1 MFNRLIEIP
10 HIKSGSQLKGLD
22 DGLPSASL
30 GRVMF
35 LYRIHGYRYTIT
47 FKPIKINLQ
56 NTDGFIISL

>member
-1 MFNRLIEIP
+1 MSSNMFNRLIEIP

-35 LYRIHGYRYTIT
+35 FIPNSRLSLYDY
-47 FKPIKINLQ
+47 F
-56 NTDGFIISL
+56 